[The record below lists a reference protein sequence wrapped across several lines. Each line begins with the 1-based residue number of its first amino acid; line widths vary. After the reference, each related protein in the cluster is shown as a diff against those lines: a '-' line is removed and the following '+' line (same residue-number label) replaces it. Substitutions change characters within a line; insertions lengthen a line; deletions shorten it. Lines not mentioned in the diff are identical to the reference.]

1 MQANFDRHKQR
12 LRASSVQLPGKIRN
26 TVQLTR
32 ATSTTKMHQMKGH
45 LVGYMGQSQKKD

>member
-1 MQANFDRHKQR
+1 VQANFDRHKQR
-12 LRASSVQLPGKIRN
+12 LRASSVQLPSKIRN

-32 ATSTTKMHQMKGH
+32 ATSTKGH